1 MRVCMCDS
9 NSKMS
14 APETGIKLLVES
26 LPPPAG
32 HVCISMSL
40 AFDGRHP
47 VVLHVPCA
55 PTDTLGDL
63 RQKLSAATGV
73 QGIQGGWDEWV
84 EQIRDRNFSMR
95 CCTLPEEVT
104 IGALELEPGD
114 LFEFQRKCNDSRP
127 IPGPESIEQSVQ
139 RLLNVRAAREC
150 YKERCEKARQ
160 FNEMIEATK
169 SELTMSDAECRNI
182 ICLLVEKQGTL
193 TVFEAVDIVLD
204 NSRNYPSTDQAHA
217 MIHAFNPD
225 DDGIPGETCYKWGSF
240 GDWMA
245 SFMLNNRPCAFR
257 REKVYVQ
264 PPFNVLGMP
273 GYSATYYGLHWRQTY
288 TYAEARPIVAKFL
301 IGNMGWLGRHPV
313 GVSFGD
319 DPYTGHETT

>member
-1 MRVCMCDS
+1 MAICAASTLLCTNTSALDIDQIAAAAPSRPHMVMGMHFFSPANVMR
-9 NSKMS
+9 
-14 APETGIKLLVES
+14 LVE
-26 LPPPAG
+26 
-32 HVCISMSL
+32 
-40 AFDGRHP
+40 
-47 VVLHVPCA
+47 
-55 PTDTLGDL
+55 
-63 RQKLSAATGV
+63 
-73 QGIQGGWDEWV
+73 
-84 EQIRDRNFSMR
+84 
-95 CCTLPEEVT
+95 
-104 IGALELEPGD
+104 
-114 LFEFQRKCNDSRP
+114 
-127 IPGPESIEQSVQ
+127 
-139 RLLNVRAAREC
+139 NVRAAREC
-150 YKERCEKARQ
+150 YKERCEKARH

-273 GYSATYYGLHWRQTY
+273 GYSATYYGLDWTQTY
-288 TYAEARPIVAKFL
+288 TYAVYQRTQTSKGKVFLKSPIAQQL
-301 IGNMGWLGRHPV
+301 
-313 GVSFGD
+313 
-319 DPYTGHETT
+319 